1 VLELDELIDRPL
13 DLEHFLTIIRGNPIT
28 NSKAKQAYTK
38 LIDKA
43 TLYAL
48 TKHTE
53 LFIVAGRY
61 NSVSFKGIMLDT
73 GASNSLTVGYA

>member
-1 VLELDELIDRPL
+1 MLELEKPTDRPL
-13 DLEHFLTIIRGNPIT
+13 DSEHFLTIIRGNLIT

-53 LFIVAGRY
+53 LFIVA
-61 NSVSFKGIMLDT
+61 S
-73 GASNSLTVGYA
+73 